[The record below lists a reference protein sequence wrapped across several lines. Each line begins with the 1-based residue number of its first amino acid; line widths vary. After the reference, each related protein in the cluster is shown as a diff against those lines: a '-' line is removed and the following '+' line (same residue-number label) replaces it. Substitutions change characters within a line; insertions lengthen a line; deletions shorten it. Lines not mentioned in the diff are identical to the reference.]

1 MTDSAGSV
9 PHSAAVLVNVAR
21 LPLPVAEVPLVADGS
36 GSGVWIVTS
45 NRCKQRASR
54 GHPVGK
60 QRARSG
66 ETEGKQWASR
76 GQAVG
81 KQRASRGQAEGKQRA
96 SRVQMTAW
104 LDRSVLLPDSF

>member
-36 GSGVWIVTS
+36 GSGVWIVMS
-45 NRCKQRASR
+45 SGRKQRASR
-54 GHPVGK
+54 GHAVGK

-66 ETEGKQWASR
+66 ETEGKQW
-76 GQAVG
+76 GD
-81 KQRASRGQAEGKQRA
+81 RGQAEGKQSA
-96 SRVQMTAW
+96 SRGQAECK
-104 LDRSVLLPDSF
+104 